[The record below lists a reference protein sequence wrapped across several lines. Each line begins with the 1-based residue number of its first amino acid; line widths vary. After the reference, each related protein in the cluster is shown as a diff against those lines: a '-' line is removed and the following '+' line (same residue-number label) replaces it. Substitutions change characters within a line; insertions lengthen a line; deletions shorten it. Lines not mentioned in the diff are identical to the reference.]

1 MKYYKTFILSAVA
14 ATISIMTP
22 AAASDTTSNSII
34 HTPKLEKILKESLGE
49 KNKRFLNDEEKVI
62 AKSIVMADEFKENNI
77 GIIKKHINQNGISA
91 RASGY
96 SSDYD
101 SNEIRADKWYKAKII
116 NFNGEVKSIGKYVN
130 GEPSLFFESDSNLN
144 DTVAKFQPTAENIE
158 YLSKL
163 NKNINVDIRCVGG
176 GLVSRTPILY
186 SCIPLARYR
195 SQLTN
200 SLLSR
205 MNENRD
211 YAWQL
216 SQLYSAKHNFIS
228 TIDKLEAIYLLVA
241 KAIHSTGMRC
251 KEAGIECFKKM
262 DLHNMDKSIIKKLY
276 KDLEEMTETAI

>member
-1 MKYYKTFILSAVA
+1 MKYYKTFVSSAVA
-14 ATISIMTP
+14 ASISIMMP
-22 AAASDTTSNSII
+22 AAASDTASNSII

-49 KNKRFLNDEEKVI
+49 KNKRFLNDEEKII
-62 AKSIVMADEFKENNI
+62 AKSIVMADEFEENNI
-77 GIIKKHINQNGISA
+77 GIAKKHINQNGVSA
-91 RASGY
+91 KTSEY
-96 SSDYD
+96 STNYD
-101 SNEIRADKWYKAKII
+101 NNEIRADMRYQAKII
-116 NFNGEVKSIGKYVN
+116 NLNGEIKSIGKYIN
-130 GEPSLFFESDSNLN
+130 GEPSLFFESGNNLN

-163 NKNINVDIRCVGG
+163 NKNKNVNIRCVGG

-186 SCIPLARYR
+186 SCKPLARYR
-195 SQLTN
+195 SNLTN
-200 SLLSR
+200 LLLSR

-241 KAIHSTGMRC
+241 KAIYSTGMSC

-262 DLHNMDKSIIKKLY
+262 DLQNMDKSIIKKLY
-276 KDLEEMTETAI
+276 KDLEEMTESAI